1 MKALFVR
8 LLLAALFAG
17 QVALLGVTQA
27 GAGQMVCCVEAA
39 DHPTAAGHTHC
50 PPVGAPGN
58 SCCPDCPYL
67 LTAMLPAEP
76 AVSPH
81 VNRAQIAVFPP
92 VSLRADSRI
101 EEPPVPPP
109 RNG

>member
-1 MKALFVR
+1 MKALFAR
-8 LLLAALFAG
+8 LLLAGLFAA
-17 QVALLGVTQA
+17 QVAMLGVTQA
-27 GAGQMVCCVEAA
+27 GARQMVCCVEAA
-39 DHPTAAGHTHC
+39 DHPTAAGHAHC
-50 PPVGAPGN
+50 PPVGASGN

-67 LTAMLPAEP
+67 LTAMLLAES

-81 VNRAQIAVFPP
+81 IHRPQIAVFP
-92 VSLRADSRI
+92 SIALRADSRV